1 MRANRVH
8 RYGPPEVIDFEEVE
22 RPVPGSGEV
31 LIRVQAAGVGP
42 WDAWMRAGKGALPQ
56 PLPLTLG
63 ADVSGTVEA
72 TGDGVRDL
80 RPGDGVF
87 GVTNAHFTGGYAE
100 YAVASAAMLAPKPER
115 LSHVEAAAAPVVAVT
130 ALQMLFDRAR
140 VASGHT
146 VLIQGAGGSVG
157 ACAVQLA
164 RRAGAR
170 VIATTLSSDVDY
182 VRGLGAAMVIDSD
195 EIAFEDA
202 VDGVDVVID
211 TVGGAVQRK
220 SLGMVKPGGVLVSS
234 VSEPDP
240 CEAEQRGI
248 RASFLA
254 VAVTTAHLLR
264 LAALMDTGELGV
276 RIGTVLPLAKASHA
290 HKMLDGVRKRPP
302 GKIVLRNREA
312 SGGTETH

>member
-22 RPVPGSGEV
+22 RPVPGPGEV

-115 LSHVEAAAAPVVAVT
+115 LSHVEAAAAPVVVVT

-240 CEAEQRGI
+240 REAERRGI
-248 RASFLA
+248 RASFLP

-264 LAALMDTGELGV
+264 LAALMDAGELSV

-290 HKMLDGVRKRPP
+290 HKMLEGVRKRPP
-302 GKIVLRNREA
+302 GKIVLRNRETSA
-312 SGGTETH
+312 GTETH

>member
-1 MRANRVH
+1 M
-8 RYGPPEVIDFEEVE
+8 
-22 RPVPGSGEV
+22 PGSGEV

-182 VRGLGAAMVIDSD
+182 VRGLGAVMVIDND
-195 EIAFEDA
+195 EMAFEDA

-220 SLGMVKPGGVLVSS
+220 SLGVVKPGGVLVSS

-240 CEAEQRGI
+240 REAERRGI
-248 RASFLA
+248 RASFLP

-264 LAALMDTGELGV
+264 LAALMDAGELGV

-290 HKMLDGVRKRPP
+290 HKMLEGVRKRPP
-302 GKIVLRNREA
+302 GKIVLRNRET
-312 SGGTETH
+312 SGGTGTH